1 MIDRK
6 KKLRFF
12 QFSLLGLGILIIYLT
27 YYNKD
32 QSAQDEI
39 ISKKLDIKIQEN
51 KKKTD
56 QSEKDMFFNIEY
68 TGLDFN
74 GNRYLLKAGE
84 ASLDDSK
91 PEIVYMNVVEAIFYF
106 KDGTKL
112 YIWSNKEFITI
123 NL

>member
-51 KKKTD
+51 KKRPTRVKKTC
-56 QSEKDMFFNIEY
+56 FLILNIQVSILMETDIY
-68 TGLDFN
+68 
-74 GNRYLLKAGE
+74 
-84 ASLDDSK
+84 
-91 PEIVYMNVVEAIFYF
+91 
-106 KDGTKL
+106 
-112 YIWSNKEFITI
+112 
-123 NL
+123 